1 MVVIEQI
8 TNQSLFQFMEIIK
21 MKFQIQFQIQFMKV
35 IDK

>member
-21 MKFQIQFQIQFMKV
+21 MKFQIQFMKV